1 MLKRDETL
9 KVYAKG
15 RYGESIE
22 EIEAKNIP
30 INAKSKL
37 LAMRYELYPHLFL
50 SKIKILGR
58 GILCIKKP

>member
-1 MLKRDETL
+1 MLKRDEML

-22 EIEAKNIP
+22 EIEAANIP

-37 LAMRYELYPHLFL
+37 LSMR
-50 SKIKILGR
+50 
-58 GILCIKKP
+58 

>member
-1 MLKRDETL
+1 MNLLHLTNVEENKNKKKTVKHMLKRDETL

-22 EIEAKNIP
+22 EIEAVNIP

-37 LAMRYELYPHLFL
+37 LAMR
-50 SKIKILGR
+50 
-58 GILCIKKP
+58 